1 MIRFFIHS
9 LLLLFFML
17 VLCTG
22 DILSY
27 FLLEYHATYFLLAFL
42 IAYYW
47 YRESLLI
54 MTIGIFLL
62 ATESFIV
69 YESPFIALLSAL
81 PAFAL
86 IRMIKNRLYIT
97 PLQPAITLGIAL
109 LIDIYLIK
117 GLLKG
122 FAVPPLYT
130 MGMLFGNIMIVLVF
144 SLKLNGGKTR
154 QSLMPFA

>member
-1 MIRFFIHS
+1 MI
-9 LLLLFFML
+9 
-17 VLCTG
+17 VLSTS

-27 FLLEYHATYFLLAFL
+27 FLLEYHAIYFLLSFL

-47 YRESLLI
+47 YRESPLI
-54 MTIGIFLL
+54 MTTGILLL
-62 ATESFIV
+62 ATESFII
-69 YESPFIALLSAL
+69 YESSLIALLYAL

-86 IRMIKNRLYIT
+86 IKVIKNRLYIT
-97 PLQPAITLGIAL
+97 PLQPVITLGLLL

-122 FAVPPLYT
+122 LAVSPLYT